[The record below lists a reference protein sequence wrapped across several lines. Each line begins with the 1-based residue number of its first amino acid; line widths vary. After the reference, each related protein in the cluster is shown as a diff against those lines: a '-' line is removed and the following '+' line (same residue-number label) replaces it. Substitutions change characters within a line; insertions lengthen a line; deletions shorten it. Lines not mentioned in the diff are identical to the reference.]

1 MFDEEKLKKKF
12 SRFFLIFISIL
23 AIGAVKKGFQN
34 DTFYTIKI
42 GELILNN
49 GIDMLDHFSFHTN
62 LLYTYPHWLY
72 DVFIYIIYKFFGFL
86 GIYFSSIILFIILLM
101 VVFKTNKRVCG
112 NVLIS
117 AFTTFICLLA
127 ISGFVTARAQ
137 LVSFI
142 LFALEIYFI
151 ESFLRNNKKKYL
163 FGLLLISLLLCN
175 IHVAVW
181 PFYFII
187 YIPFIVEY
195 IIAKITK
202 KNKFLNIEIKKND
215 NVKKLVIIMF
225 ISLLAG
231 FLTPIKDTP
240 FTYLLNT
247 MQGSSQSYIEEHLP
261 PSILGKISLTIFSI
275 IIINLIILGKIKLHN
290 LFLILGLTIMAYTSV
305 RHMSLYTIFIL
316 PIISSLVDNT
326 FNKHK
331 INIDKYTIKYICSK
345 LGIILISIILISLLC
360 ISIYINKDKEFV
372 NHKVYPIKATEY
384 IKENLDYKNIR
395 IFNEYNYG
403 SYLLLND
410 IKVFIDSRA
419 DLYTKEFNKKED
431 ILKEYMSSNYQ
442 NIFDKYEITHVIAS
456 KNDILYNYTKNMN
469 YKIIYEDDY
478 FVIYELINNI

>member
-1 MFDEEKLKKKF
+1 MKNKKYI
-12 SRFFLIFISIL
+12 LISLITIIIL
-23 AIGAVKKGFQN
+23 CIILSPITFQN

-42 GELILNN
+42 GQYIINN
-49 GIDMLDHFSFHTN
+49 GIDMLDHFSFHN
-62 LLYTYPHWLY
+62 LTYTYPHWLY
-72 DVFIYIIYKFFGFL
+72 DVVIYLIYNIGGYLLLYISNIIFFIVLTLLIFYFNYKNNNSKFVSLIFTIL
-86 GIYFSSIILFIILLM
+86 SIIMLSSYIA
-101 VVFKTNKRVCG
+101 T
-112 NVLIS
+112 
-117 AFTTFICLLA
+117 
-127 ISGFVTARAQ
+127 RAQ
-137 LVSFI
+137 LVSYIVFI
-142 LFALEIYFI
+142 LEYIFI
-151 ESFLRNNKKKYL
+151 TNYLKNSKGKYL
-163 FGLLLISLLLCN
+163 IGLFLLSLILCN